1 MKWLINFFRGTLNL
15 CVVGSFPERLLN
27 LCGQER
33 IDFWAVE
40 FIDACTI
47 CFTIRCGS
55 FGRVKELAE
64 RIGCEVEKQGSWGFP
79 DYFVRFKKRYAF
91 LIGLAVCLWA
101 VSFLS
106 CFILQIEVTGNQQ
119 VSTAVILNQLRKM
132 GVKPGVY
139 GPKIDRQQIAQQ
151 MLLEMEDLSWM
162 GINLSGTK
170 LQVSV
175 REREKKPDRIDEN
188 EFVHI
193 VAETDGVIVRVEP
206 ELGDATVQSGD
217 TVTKGDIL
225 ISGTVTLEPPQYS
238 DLPNRYY
245 QKHARGRVWA
255 RTWRTVRAIIPT
267 QMQGKEY
274 TGTNQTAWN
283 VNFFGHSIEI
293 LGNSSISWPFYD
305 KIASAWQV
313 QLPGA
318 GTIPVWITKEN
329 CMEYTPVT
337 LSLELE
343 EGQKLLEEHLKQRIL
358 ETVEDGK
365 IQDLMYTAQ
374 VKNGLLSVTALAE
387 CYEEIGE
394 ERPGW

>member
-15 CVVGSFPERLLN
+15 CVAGSFPERLLN

-40 FIDACTI
+40 FIDPCTI
-47 CFTIRCGS
+47 CFTIRRGS
-55 FGRVKELAE
+55 FHRVQKLAQ
-64 RIGCEVEKQGSWGFP
+64 RIGCEVEKQSSWGFP
-79 DYFVRFKKRYAF
+79 DFLIRFQKRYAF
-91 LIGLAVCLWA
+91 LIGLAMCLLA

-106 CFILQIEVTGNQQ
+106 CFILQIEVTGNQR
-119 VSTAVILNQLRKM
+119 VSTAVILNQLRQM

-139 GPKIDRQQIAQQ
+139 GPKVDRQQIAQQ
-151 MLLEMEDLSWM
+151 MLLELEDLSWM

-175 REREKKPDRIDEN
+175 REREKMPDRIDEN

-206 ELGDATVQSGD
+206 ELGDALVQCGD
-217 TVTKGDIL
+217 TVTEGEIL

-255 RTWRTVRAIIPT
+255 RTWRTVRAVIPT

-274 TGTNQTAWN
+274 TGTNRVMWR
-283 VNFFGHSIEI
+283 VNFFGRAIEI
-293 LGNSSISWPFYD
+293 LGNSSISWPSYD
-305 KIASAWQV
+305 KITSVWQV
-313 QLPGA
+313 RLPGIGA
-318 GTIPVWITKEN
+318 IPVWMTRETCI
-329 CMEYTPVT
+329 EYAPIT
-337 LSLELE
+337 LSLELDA
-343 EGQKLLEEHLKQRIL
+343 GQKLLEEHLKQRIL
-358 ETVEDGK
+358 EVVGDGEV
-365 IQDLMYTAQ
+365 LALSYTAQ
-374 VKNGLLSVTALAE
+374 VKDGLLGVTALAE
-387 CYEEIGE
+387 CYEEIGKE
-394 ERPGW
+394 HPGW

>member
-1 MKWLINFFRGTLNL
+1 MKRLITFFRGTLKL

-47 CFTIRCGS
+47 CFTTRCGS
-55 FGRVKELAE
+55 FRKIKELAQ
-64 RIGCEVEKQGSWGFP
+64 RIGCEVEKQSSWGFP
-79 DYFVRFKKRYAF
+79 DFLMCFKKRYSF

-106 CFILQIEVTGNQQ
+106 SFILQIEVTGNQR
-119 VSTAVILNQLRKM
+119 VSTAVILNQLRQM

-151 MLLEMEDLSWM
+151 MLLKLEELSWM

-170 LQVSV
+170 LQVLV

-206 ELGDATVQSGD
+206 ELGDAVVQSGD
-217 TVTKGDIL
+217 TVTKGDVL
-225 ISGTVTLEPPQYS
+225 ISGTITLEPPQYS

-255 RTWRTVRAIIPT
+255 RTWRTIHTVIPT
-267 QMQGKEY
+267 QMQGKQY
-274 TGTNQTAWN
+274 TGATQTAWR
-283 VNFFGHSIEI
+283 VNFFGRGIEI

-305 KIASAWQV
+305 KMASVWQV
-313 QLPGA
+313 QLPGV
-318 GTIPVWITKEN
+318 GTIPVWMTRETCI
-329 CMEYTPVT
+329 EYTPIMLT
-337 LSLELE
+337 LALE
-343 EGQKLLEEHLKQRIL
+343 EGQKLLEEHLKQRL
-358 ETVEDGK
+358 LAVVEDGE
-365 IQDLMYTAQ
+365 IQQLSYSAQ
-374 VKNGLLSVTALAE
+374 VKDGLLCVTALAE
-387 CYEEIGE
+387 CYEEIGK
-394 ERPGW
+394 ERPGE